1 MIPSF
6 GRQWSGFILTGYV
19 LIALMAVAPG
29 PVADLIA
36 QNAPLHVDVKLV
48 NVFVS
53 VTDQKG
59 APVGGLTRDDFS
71 IAEDDRAQ
79 RIAIFERESDMP
91 LNVTL
96 AIDTSSSVAKDLP
109 DEQRAARGFV
119 QAVLRPQDQISL
131 MGFATTVEELTR
143 FTKRPDEIARGIARL
158 QGGGG
163 TAFYDAIV
171 LGSER
176 LGRQKGRK
184 VLVVVSDGDDTVKG
198 SNYDQALEAALRN
211 EIMIYSL
218 IDVPI
223 EASAG
228 RDLRGEH
235 ALITLAEETGGKS
248 FYLDAEGLK
257 NSLMKVSEDLRTQ
270 YFLAYY
276 PHNQKA
282 GTNFHHIQVTV
293 PKAPSYNIRYR
304 TGYYTDS
311 LDSPQPGAEWDPNV
325 FPAQRPSAPTTG
337 SPR

>member
-1 MIPSF
+1 MIRSF
-6 GRQWSGFILTGYV
+6 LAQRPGFT
-19 LIALMAVAPG
+19 LIALATLVASSA
-29 PVADLIA
+29 ADLAA
-36 QNAPLHVDVKLV
+36 QNAPPIHVEVNLV

-59 APVGGLTRDDFS
+59 APVGGLTRDDFA

-91 LNVTL
+91 LNLTL
-96 AIDTSSSVAKDLP
+96 AIDTSSSVFKDLS
-109 DEQRAARGFV
+109 DEKGAAKGFV

-131 MGFATTVEELTR
+131 LGFATAVQEMTQ
-143 FTKRPDEIARGIARL
+143 FTKRADVIERGIARL

-171 LGSER
+171 LGSQK

-184 VLVVVSDGDDTVKG
+184 VLVLVSDGDDTAKG
-198 SNYDQALEAALRN
+198 SNYDQALEAAQRN
-211 EIMIYSL
+211 EVMIYSL

-248 FYLDAEGLK
+248 FYLNTEGLR
-257 NSLMKVSEDLRTQ
+257 NSLKKVSDDLRTQ

-276 PHNQKA
+276 PHNQKQ
-282 GTNFHHIQVTV
+282 GTNFHRIQVTV
-293 PKAPSYNIRYR
+293 PGAGNSLSVRYR
-304 TGYYTDS
+304 TGYFADS
-311 LDSPQPGAEWDPNV
+311 VESREPGSDWDPNV
-325 FPAQRPSAPTTG
+325 FPVRRSSLP
-337 SPR
+337 